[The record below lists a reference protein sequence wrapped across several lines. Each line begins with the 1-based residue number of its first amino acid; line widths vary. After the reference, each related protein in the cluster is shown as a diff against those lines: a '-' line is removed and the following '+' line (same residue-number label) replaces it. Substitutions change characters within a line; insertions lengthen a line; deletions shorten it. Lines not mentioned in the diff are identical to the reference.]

1 MILTISIKY
10 FEWLFMEIDEKNIAK
25 QKKIRDLQASFDK
38 SMKILESYIA
48 ESITNK
54 QKLNSIKRDLKEANE
69 IFLEAEK
76 CLDDLKVDLQNS
88 TGQQNKS
95 LVRYKMSE
103 TVTVKIEINGVV
115 YPVSCM
121 TGEENRL
128 IESSKEVNKV
138 IASLS
143 NVSET
148 IGETRLLAMT
158 SLILADKLIE
168 QENIT
173 NENNNND
180 DDMDEIINWLEKA
193 TERMNKVAK
202 LLENK

>member
-1 MILTISIKY
+1 
-10 FEWLFMEIDEKNIAK
+10 
-25 QKKIRDLQASFDK
+25 
-38 SMKILESYIA
+38 
-48 ESITNK
+48 
-54 QKLNSIKRDLKEANE
+54 
-69 IFLEAEK
+69 
-76 CLDDLKVDLQNS
+76 
-88 TGQQNKS
+88 
-95 LVRYKMSE
+95 MSE

-121 TGEENRL
+121 SGEENRL

-148 IGETRLLAMT
+148 IGESRLLAMT

-173 NENNNND
+173 EKNNNND
-180 DDMDEIINWLEKA
+180 DYMNEIINWLEKA

>member
-1 MILTISIKY
+1 
-10 FEWLFMEIDEKNIAK
+10 
-25 QKKIRDLQASFDK
+25 
-38 SMKILESYIA
+38 
-48 ESITNK
+48 
-54 QKLNSIKRDLKEANE
+54 
-69 IFLEAEK
+69 
-76 CLDDLKVDLQNS
+76 
-88 TGQQNKS
+88 
-95 LVRYKMSE
+95 MSE

-121 TGEENRL
+121 TGEEDRL

-138 IASLS
+138 IESLS

-168 QENIT
+168 QENT
-173 NENNNND
+173 SDNNNL
-180 DDMDEIINWLEKA
+180 DELINWLEKA